1 MRIKILLMAVLALS
15 FLVSTAFA
23 ADIAGTWKG
32 TREMMGQE
40 REVSFTFVVDKSDP
54 TKFTGT
60 TPGFQGGENQISEG
74 KLEGDK
80 ISFQVKTTGK
90 MEMTFKYSGTV
101 KDDEMTLTMSFDMS
115 GMGGGMGGPPRGGG
129 GGGGGMGGPPPGGGG
144 GMGGP
149 PPPMVL
155 KKVK

>member
-1 MRIKILLMAVLALS
+1 MKIKILLMAVIALS
-15 FLVSTAFA
+15 LLISTAWA

-32 TREMMGQE
+32 TRQMMGQE
-40 REVSFTFVVDKSDP
+40 REVSFTFVTDKSDA

-60 TPGFQGGENQISEG
+60 TPGFQGSENEISNG

-80 ISFQVKTTGK
+80 ISFNVKMTGK
-90 MEMTFKYSGTV
+90 MEMTIKYSGTV
-101 KDDEMTLTMSFDMS
+101 KDDEMTLTMEMDFS
-115 GMGGGMGGPPRGGG
+115 GMGGGPGGG
-129 GGGGGMGGPPPGGGG
+129 GPGGGMGGPPPGGGGGPGG